1 MIEQVNGAEVIKVH
15 PAREAG
21 TCERGDVV
29 WSGIE
34 SGGVTREDRRL
45 GVRVHR
51 GDDRR
56 HPRVVAEAVRILLQ
70 KELSLDATPITLD
83 LGRMCIDD
91 AREFADRLLVATLID
106 EQLSLLRGT
115 TRRRCRRDR
124 SIHKERKDEPN
135 D

>member
-1 MIEQVNGAEVIKVH
+1 MIEQMNGAEVIEVH

-21 TCERGDVV
+21 TRERGDVV

-34 SGGVTREDRRL
+34 SGGVTREEHRL

-56 HPRVVAEAVRILLQ
+56 HPRVVTEAVRILPQ
-70 KELSLDATPITLD
+70 KELSLDATPIPLD

-91 AREFADRLLVATLID
+91 AREFADRLLVTTLID
-106 EQLSLLRGT
+106 EDLSLLRRT
-115 TRRRCRRDR
+115 TRRVCRRDR
-124 SIHKERKDEPN
+124 PIEK
-135 D
+135 